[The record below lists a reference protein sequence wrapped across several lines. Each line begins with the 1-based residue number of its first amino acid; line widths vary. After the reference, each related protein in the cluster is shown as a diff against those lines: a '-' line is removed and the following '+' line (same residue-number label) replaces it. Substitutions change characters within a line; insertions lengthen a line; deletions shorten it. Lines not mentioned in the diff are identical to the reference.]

1 MAILKENYLKIR
13 NIQKLSEVDETVDF
27 ILDIVGAKNL
37 GDTEE
42 EHAKNISFIYNFIMD
57 KFHMLTLEEIK
68 EAFRMYVANKFEVK
82 VFRILDCVVVGE
94 VLNSYIEF
102 RNNQLQ
108 SYKPEPIEKPKLD
121 IITNSAKEEINKK
134 AVNRVFNEFKEQKTL
149 PDGLGYIYDILVEHG
164 KIKLAAESTPKLSL
178 YYKNK
183 IEQSRNELLAE
194 KKSELRKEESRFNVS
209 GVNSVKEAL
218 KKIENGNN
226 TEINLRVKKLVLKDF
241 FNKSILG
248 NLENIF

>member
-1 MAILKENYLKIR
+1 M
-13 NIQKLSEVDETVDF
+13 SEVDETVDF

-108 SYKPEPIEKPKLD
+108 SYKPETIEKPKLD

-164 KIKLAAESTPKLSL
+164 KIKLATESTPKLAL

-183 IEQSRNELLAE
+183 IEQSKNELLAE
-194 KKSELRKEESRFNVS
+194 KKSELRKEESRFNIS
-209 GVNSVKEAL
+209 GVNSVKGAIN
-218 KKIENGNN
+218 KIENGNN

-241 FNKSILG
+241 FNKSILD

>member
-1 MAILKENYLKIR
+1 M
-13 NIQKLSEVDETVDF
+13 SEVDDTVDF
-27 ILDIVGAKNL
+27 ILDITGAKNL

-42 EHAKNISFIYNFIMD
+42 DHIKNIHFIYKFIMD

-68 EAFRMYVANKFEVK
+68 EAFRMYVAKQFEVK
-82 VFRILDCVVVGE
+82 VFRMLDCVLVGD
-94 VLNSYIEF
+94 VLGSYIEY

-108 SYKPEPIEKPKLD
+108 NYTPEPIEKPKLE
-121 IITNSAKEEINKK
+121 IITNSAKEEINKN
-134 AVNRVFNEFKEQKTL
+134 AVNRVFVEFKEQKTL

-164 KIKLAAESTPKLSL
+164 KIKLATESTPKLAL
-178 YYKNK
+178 YYKNQ
-183 IEQSRNELLAE
+183 IEQAKKELLLE
-194 KKSELRKEESRFNVS
+194 KKSELRKEESRFNIS

-241 FNKSILG
+241 FNKSILD
-248 NLENIF
+248 NLENIFEL